1 MKFIGNFFQYVLSR
15 KAEIWT
21 QTLEHLWL
29 TLTALALAILIGLL
43 LGIMI
48 TRKAK
53 LATPV
58 LAFVNAIQTVPSVA
72 LLGFLLPLLGVG
84 AMPAIVALFL
94 YALLPIV
101 RNTFTGIREIDPG
114 IQEAAV
120 GLGMTDHQRLAKVEL
135 PLALPVIFA
144 GIRTAFVISV
154 GVATLC
160 ALIAAGGLGTFIFRG
175 LTTNNTYMILA
186 GAIPAGLM
194 ALTFDFLLGI
204 LQKHI
209 LKMIKPVAF
218 VFVIS
223 LLFFL
228 GRQAFTAGDQSFRG
242 GFNSEFIERSDG
254 LRGLLSA
261 YHLDFE
267 IVELEIGLM
276 YQALHN
282 ENVDVIGGFST
293 DGRILLYDLMIL
305 EDDRQYFPPYH
316 AAPLILQETLE
327 KFPRLREALG
337 LLDHL
342 ISDAEM
348 AVMNNRVDHD
358 KIPPK
363 EVAREFLK
371 QKGLKTTVVKAGS
384 PDIVIGSKNFTE
396 NLILAEM
403 FKVLVENY
411 TGLTAE
417 LKLGFGGTKL
427 VFDAL
432 HNRKIDLYPEYTGTG
447 LLVILQ
453 SQDSL
458 RDKVLYQK
466 DAVYNFV
473 REKFMQRYGIEW
485 LNPLGFN
492 NTHALMVRRRMAEEL
507 DLQNISD
514 LSAYLQGQP

>member
-1 MKFIGNFFQYVLSR
+1 MKFIGDFFQYAFTR
-15 KAEIWT
+15 REEIWM

-29 TLTALALAILIGLL
+29 TLTALALAILIGLS
-43 LGIMI
+43 LGILI

-72 LLGFLLPLLGVG
+72 LLGFLLPILGVG
-84 AMPAIVALFL
+84 ATPAIVALFL
-94 YALLPIV
+94 YSLLPIV
-101 RNTFTGIREIDPG
+101 RNTFTGINEIDPG
-114 IQEAAV
+114 IQEAAL
-120 GLGMTDHQRLAKVEL
+120 GLGMTDSQRLVKVEL

-209 LKMIKPVAF
+209 LRIIKPVAL
-218 VFVIS
+218 VFTFS

-228 GRQAFTAGDQSFRG
+228 GGQVFTSEAPAFQG

-254 LRGLLSA
+254 LRGLLRT
-261 YHLDFE
+261 YNLDFE

-293 DGRILLYDLMIL
+293 DGRVLLYDLVIL

-316 AAPLILQETLE
+316 AAPLMVQETLE
-327 KFPRLREALG
+327 KFPRLREAFAR
-337 LLDHL
+337 LDHL

-348 AVMNNRVDHD
+348 AAMNNRVDHD

-363 EVAREFLK
+363 EVAREFLM
-371 QKGLKTTVVKAGS
+371 QKGLKTAVVRNGDA
-384 PDIVIGSKNFTE
+384 DIVIGSKNFTE

-403 FKVLVENY
+403 FKALIENY
-411 TGLTAE
+411 TSLTVE

-432 HNRKIDLYPEYTGTG
+432 NNREIDLYPEYTGTG

-458 RDKVLYQK
+458 REKVLYQK

-473 REKFMQRYGIEW
+473 RTEFIQQYGIEW
-485 LNPLGFN
+485 LPPLGFN
-492 NTHALMVRRRMAEEL
+492 NTHALMMRREMAEEL
-507 DLQNISD
+507 DLQSISD
-514 LSAYLQGQP
+514 LSAYLQRP